1 MNKKEKHKSKNKKIF
16 INNHYN
22 NKTKQN
28 RIQSI
33 IFLNILCVET
43 VKLLNLYLKFFILF
57 NTKRKKH

>member
-1 MNKKEKHKSKNKKIF
+1 MNKKEKHKSKNKKFF

-33 IFLNILCVET
+33 IFS
-43 VKLLNLYLKFFILF
+43 
-57 NTKRKKH
+57 KHFVCRNG

>member
-1 MNKKEKHKSKNKKIF
+1 MNKKEKHKSKNKKNF